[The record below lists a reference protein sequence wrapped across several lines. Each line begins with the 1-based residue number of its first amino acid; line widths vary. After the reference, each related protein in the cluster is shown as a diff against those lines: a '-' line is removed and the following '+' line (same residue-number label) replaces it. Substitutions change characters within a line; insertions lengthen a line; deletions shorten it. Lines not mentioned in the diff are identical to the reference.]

1 MGYELTDENLSEVF
15 NRFKRVADKK
25 KNVTEADLQALVKDE
40 LYQPR
45 EIFHLEDMQVVCG
58 TLGMPT
64 ATVRMRGPDGASVV
78 RAAMGTG
85 PVDACYKAIDEIM
98 CLPNKLLEYNLHAV
112 TEGIDALGEVSVRIQ
127 VDARDT
133 SAPQRISAQHE
144 QVGHRIF
151 GGHGASTDTIVA
163 GARAYV
169 NAINKAMAALGM
181 YSDQQV
187 PAAARTPAAGPA
199 A

>member
-1 MGYELTDENLSEVF
+1 
-15 NRFKRVADKK
+15 
-25 KNVTEADLQALVKDE
+25 
-40 LYQPR
+40 
-45 EIFHLEDMQVVCG
+45 
-58 TLGMPT
+58 MPT

-98 CLPNKLLEYNLHAV
+98 GLPNKLLEYNLHAV

-127 VDARDT
+127 VDAREVA
-133 SAPQRISAQHE
+133 APQRLSPQHE
-144 QVGHRIF
+144 QLGHRVF

-181 YSDQQV
+181 HSDQQA
-187 PAAARTPAAGPA
+187 PTAALSPAAGPA